1 MKKTCRAGI
10 RQTGPESGGMEG
22 KNVRLKRLCLFL
34 TVLLVCPLLAGS
46 FPYALSEPPEALYN
60 AIITYNYAS
69 SYTNVYT
76 QMDTESEVLTK
87 YYAGHSLKVTAV
99 YPNWAEIQYRDG
111 VAYVLRHRIDRVTP
125 VNVRTTPP
133 YGVWV
138 NQYYTIADRDIRIYA
153 EKSADSEL
161 LTVLTKGARLAL
173 IGVEDG
179 WGVVVYKRQ
188 YGYVDTSLLS
198 ALYPVS
204 PDAET
209 ETDPTVPIAV
219 YCSFYSDNVT
229 RTSNLAVC
237 CKRLNRVMK
246 PGESLDFNGSV
257 GPFNKENGYLPAPV
271 LIDGET
277 RQGYGG
283 GSCQVSSTIYNTV
296 LQLPGITVTERHPHG
311 SNGAPYLP
319 HGTDASSGDLNFKF
333 RNDYAFPVRV
343 EGSIHD
349 FCLFIAFYREAE

>member
-1 MKKTCRAGI
+1 MK
-10 RQTGPESGGMEG
+10 
-22 KNVRLKRLCLFL
+22 VKRLCL
-34 TVLLVCPLLAGS
+34 LLA
-46 FPYALSEPPEALYN
+46 ALLMIAALPCPDRRASAEPPTALYN

-69 SYTNVYT
+69 SYTNVYR

-87 YYAGHSLKVTAV
+87 YYAGHALKVTAV
-99 YPNWAEIQYRDG
+99 YPNWVEIQYRDD

-125 VNVRTTPP
+125 INIRQTPP

-138 NQYYTIADRDIRIYA
+138 NRYYTVAEDDIRIYA
-153 EKSADSEL
+153 EKDTASEL
-161 LTVLTKGARLAL
+161 LTVLTRGAKLAM

-179 WGVVVYKRQ
+179 WAVVVYKRQ
-188 YGYVDTSLLS
+188 YGYADTSS
-198 ALYPVS
+198 MKALYPVS
-204 PDAET
+204 PDPET
-209 ETDPTVPIAV
+209 ESDPGVPIAV

-246 PGESLDFNGSV
+246 PGDVLDFNGTV

-271 LIDGET
+271 LIDGVT
-277 RQGYGG
+277 KQGYGG

-319 HGTDASSGDLNFKF
+319 HGTDASSGDLNFKI
-333 RNDYAFPVRV
+333 RNDYSFPVRI

-349 FCLFIAFYREAE
+349 LCLFIAFYREAE